1 MSRRTLVQGLAL
13 VLTAMLAAL
22 SPLQV
27 RAGGVCGGTYIAEA
41 GDTVE
46 KLAAMCGT
54 STAAIYAANPGIGN
68 VLSAGQA
75 LVIPGSDYAAPAPP
89 TPAPITVVPVTG
101 GSYYPPTGY
110 TGTYIVQYGDT
121 LSKIASRF
129 GVGLYDLWAANPHI
143 RNINLIFVGQV
154 IYIPA
159 PAGAKD
165 PVPLSYPGDIP
176 QNAST
181 GTVLLVNK
189 ANADVYISLRTAR
202 ADGTNA
208 INEFPVSGTLSV
220 DIPSG
225 WIDYVAWV
233 GGVKFTGGFQLRA
246 GSHHT
251 ITFNR
256 SKVVVD

>member
-1 MSRRTLVQGLAL
+1 
-13 VLTAMLAAL
+13 
-22 SPLQV
+22 
-27 RAGGVCGGTYIAEA
+27 
-41 GDTVE
+41 
-46 KLAAMCGT
+46 MCGT

-68 VLSAGQA
+68 VLTVGQA
-75 LVIPGSDYAAPAPP
+75 LVIPGIDYVAPAPP
-89 TPAPITVVPVTG
+89 TPAPITVVPVTVNNYNYYNYYN
-101 GSYYPPTGY
+101 YYPPTSY
-110 TGTYIVQYGDT
+110 TSTYIVQYGDT
-121 LSKIASRF
+121 LSIIAGRF
-129 GVGLYDLWAANPHI
+129 GVGLYDLWRANPQI
-143 RNINLIFVGQV
+143 RNINLIYVGQV
-154 IYIPA
+154 IYIPSAAA
-159 PAGAKD
+159 PKE

-176 QNAST
+176 KNAST

-189 ANADVYISLRTAR
+189 ANADVYISARTAR

-220 DIPSG
+220 GIPSG

-246 GSHHT
+246 ETQHT